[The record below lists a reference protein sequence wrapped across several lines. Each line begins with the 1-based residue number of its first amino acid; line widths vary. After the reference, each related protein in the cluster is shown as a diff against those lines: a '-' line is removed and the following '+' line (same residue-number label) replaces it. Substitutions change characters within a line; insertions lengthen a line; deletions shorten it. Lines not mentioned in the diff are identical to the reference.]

1 MLCLHLHSKWRL
13 SVIKSSEIN
22 SICLGTGK
30 VLLFCARAA
39 AEDCAVILK
48 ARIISSC
55 QTAFADEW
63 EFVHGAHVTQL
74 LIRGCSRTTPARES
88 QIITVI
94 GNPRAQ
100 EPLTESVCICSLFCR
115 THTHGGVRAL
125 LKNRRSCWT
134 KAWAQR
140 YSSVVPR
147 EQRSMSFI
155 CMHWARRTYI
165 YPSKMKEHASERERL
180 GEALINRCDP
190 RSCSPAQIKHAN
202 SLFRTP
208 ANVQLI
214 SGCDSLTR
222 ALCFLTENAQTSRE
236 INQQTLNILY
246 WKRSQQNNNVSRNVT
261 HLKIK
266 THAIWNWKI
275 CLDAN
280 ITIWLNVGD
289 PKSYQV

>member
-1 MLCLHLHSKWRL
+1 MSAFIMLCLHLHSKWRL
-13 SVIKSSEIN
+13 SAIKSSEIN

-30 VLLFCARAA
+30 VLLFCARGA

-115 THTHGGVRAL
+115 THTHTRRACIIKKQEEL
-125 LKNRRSCWT
+125 LNKSMSS
-134 KAWAQR
+134 AL

-147 EQRSMSFI
+147 ERSSMSFI

-165 YPSKMKEHASERERL
+165 YPGKMKEHASERERL

-214 SGCDSLTR
+214 SGCDSLTPP
-222 ALCFLTENAQTSRE
+222 LCFLTEIAQSAWDKSAER
-236 INQQTLNILY
+236 L
-246 WKRSQQNNNVSRNVT
+246 
-261 HLKIK
+261 LK
-266 THAIWNWKI
+266 TQ
-275 CLDAN
+275 CLFF
-280 ITIWLNVGD
+280 I
-289 PKSYQV
+289 